1 MNKNRRI
8 KKCEEGGRRCEP
20 SAGLRVRERTAESG
34 SGQQGAPRRRRAKG
48 HGPRSRDSGRSPE
61 PGCSSAA
68 RPSTL
73 CPRLRPVFRVPLRRD
88 SAQRQPPGSVPARK
102 RGRRGG
108 GAWKRFRGRGARAGA
123 AAGAAGKGLA
133 PAAAA
138 EGAPR
143 AGDVNAA
150 RGPGE
155 AGGSR
160 AEAAGSG
167 RPVER
172 LSGSSWVRRG
182 GRDAVWSVR
191 GPAGRGSEARAPAGG
206 QALGSEG

>member
-20 SAGLRVRERTAESG
+20 SAGLGSG
-34 SGQQGAPRRRRAKG
+34 SARPSPALASRG
-48 HGPRSRDSGRSPE
+48 HRGEGGRKATGHRRDSGRAPE

-68 RPSTL
+68 LPSTL
-73 CPRLRPVFRVPLRRD
+73 CPRLRPVSRVPPRRD
-88 SAQRQPPGSVPARK
+88 SAHQQPPDSVPARK

-191 GPAGRGSEARAPAGG
+191 GTAGRGPEARAPAGG